1 MTEIKTI
8 YFDIGGVLLSN
19 GFDEHQRAHVLP
31 QFGVDLA
38 DYETRHPAA
47 NHKWERGLCTAHEYF
62 NETLFYKPRDFG
74 FDEIWAAVKAQSA
87 VLHPGCFDI
96 VAELQAVGRY
106 RLCTLNNESRELNDY
121 RLQAFGLTQYFDTF
135 ICSGYVNEMKPHP
148 NIYRSALELT
158 QAAAEQSVFIDDRE
172 ENLTPARALGM
183 KGIRL
188 QYPEQLREDLLK
200 LGVTTEQI

>member
-1 MTEIKTI
+1 MAEIKTI

-19 GFDEHQRAHVLP
+19 GFDEHQRARVLP
-31 QFGVDLA
+31 RFGIDPVE
-38 DYETRHPAA
+38 YEPRHDAA
-47 NHKWERGLCTAHEYF
+47 NAKWERGLCTVHEYF
-62 NETLFYKPRDFG
+62 DQTLFYEPRSFS
-74 FDEIWAAVKAQSA
+74 FEEIWAAVKAESV
-87 VLHPGCFDI
+87 VLHPGCFD
-96 VAELQAVGRY
+96 VLAELKATGRY

-158 QAAAEQSVFIDDRE
+158 QAAAELSLFIDDRE

-188 QYPEQLREDLLK
+188 QSAEQLREDLSK
-200 LGVTTEQI
+200 LGVAAGQI